1 MKTNNYIIITGGG
14 TGGHLSVAS
23 QFAKEINNQSKN
35 TKIIF
40 IGSKNGQDKKW
51 FEGNKTISK
60 SYFLNTKGIVKQ
72 TPIKTIYSI
81 ALMLFSIVYCMYI
94 LKKYNVQKVICVGGY
109 SSAGASIACVLLKK
123 SLFIHEQNSAY
134 GSLNKLLAKYAKM
147 FFCSFNID
155 KNLNETL
162 RQQIKI
168 SKIKSYPTRDVFF
181 ENQKIKNK
189 TIKTIMFMGGS
200 LGAKD
205 INDFAL
211 KIADKLNILN
221 IKIIHQCGRD
231 DIARVKDFYT
241 KNNIDA
247 DCFDYCDDIIS
258 KMSNADFAISRAGA
272 SSLWEFCAL
281 NTPCLFVP
289 YPYAYKNHQYFNAK
303 FLYDKGL
310 CLLKTKEQIVGNELA
325 ILDEILS
332 VNIAKISKQLNS
344 TIKPNGARDIIK
356 QILSA

>member
-1 MKTNNYIIITGGG
+1 MNKNNYIAITGGG

-23 QFAKEINNQSKN
+23 QFAKEIKNQSKN

-40 IGSKNGQDKKW
+40 IGSKNGQDSKW
-51 FEGNKTISK
+51 FKNNNAIYQ

-72 TPIKTIYSI
+72 TPIKTLQSI
-81 ALMLFSIVYCMYI
+81 FLMLWGIVYCMYI

-134 GSLNKLLAKYAKM
+134 GSLNKLLAKYAVR
-147 FFCSFNID
+147 FFCSYGLD
-155 KNLNETL
+155 KNLNANL
-162 RQQIKI
+162 KKQIKI
-168 SKIKSYPTRDVFF
+168 SKIKSYPIRDIFF
-181 ENQKIKNK
+181 KAQTIKNK
-189 TIKTIMFMGGS
+189 KIKTIMFMGGS

-211 KIADKLNILN
+211 KIANKLDKLN
-221 IKIIHQCGRD
+221 IKIIHQCGKD
-231 DIARVKDFYT
+231 DFNRVQDFYNN
-241 KNNIDA
+241 NNIKA

-258 KMSNADFAISRAGA
+258 KMGKADFAISRAGA

-281 NTPCLFVP
+281 NTPCLFIP

-303 FLYDKGL
+303 FLYNKGL
-310 CLLKTKEQIVGNELA
+310 CLLKTKEQIMNNELKV
-325 ILDEILS
+325 LDEILKLDI
-332 VNIAKISKQLNS
+332 NKISNGLHKI
-344 TIKPNGARDIIK
+344 IKPNGARDIIK
-356 QILSA
+356 QVLNA